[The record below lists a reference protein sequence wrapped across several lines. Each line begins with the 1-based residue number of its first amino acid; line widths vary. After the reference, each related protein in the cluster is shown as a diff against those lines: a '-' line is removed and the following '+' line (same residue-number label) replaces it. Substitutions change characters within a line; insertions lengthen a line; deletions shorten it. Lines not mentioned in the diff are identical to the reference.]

1 VKPSGTVTIEQ
12 AATMGGT
19 EGNEL
24 LTSTVGALLTLLL
37 AAEGVTIVDFGGL
50 TVEHMFIGMLL
61 IPPVLL
67 KLASTGYRFVRYYTG
82 SPQYRRKGPPALRLR
97 LLAPLLVAATVAV
110 FATGVWLLVLGHKSN
125 TVVELH
131 KVSFIVWGALFAVH
145 FLAYAGHV
153 VRSLGPDGRRTI
165 AGSTTR
171 AGLVVASLAAGVG
184 LALSVLSLMHGWHG

>member
-1 VKPSGTVTIEQ
+1 MTEE

-24 LTSTVGALLTLLL
+24 LTSMVAAVLTLLL
-37 AAEGVTIVDFGGL
+37 AAEGVTILDFGGL

-82 SPQYRRKGPPALRLR
+82 SPEYRRKGPPALGLR

-110 FATGVWLLVLGHKSN
+110 FATGVWLLVLGHKSG
-125 TVVELH
+125 TVVEVH
-131 KVSFIVWGALFAVH
+131 KVSFIVWGAVFAVH
-145 FLAYAGHV
+145 FLAYAGRV
-153 VRSLGPDGRRTI
+153 VHSLRGGWRDAGRRAI

-171 AGLVVASLAAGVG
+171 AALVVTSLAAGVG
-184 LALSVLSLMHGWHG
+184 LALSVLSVIHGWHG